1 MIMMIKRVTEMAVKD
16 FEWID
21 QHYSELMTKYPN
33 MYIAV
38 REGRILAAHK
48 EFGKVYDE
56 ATKKAGKDFVTEYI
70 FSGEPIVLEVDVQ
83 NC

>member
-1 MIMMIKRVTEMAVKD
+1 MAGVKD

-21 QHYSELMTKYPN
+21 GHYVELQRRYPN

-38 REGRILAAHK
+38 SNRKVLAAGK

-56 ATKKAGKDFVTEYI
+56 AVQKVGKGFVTDYI
-70 FSGEPIVLEVDVQ
+70 YSGEPSVLETHLDFY
-83 NC
+83 